1 MHSSNIVRIFA
12 SSNKISKI
20 MEKKY
25 IVVIS
30 RRGRKRAVEIRKASV
45 EDARKHVEEVMRVNS
60 WTDAELYENDCLTP
74 AMEDGFII
82 DSSAHFGR
90 DGEIKWKIYK
100 LKPKTVRS

>member
-1 MHSSNIVRIFA
+1 MQRQTKHQG
-12 SSNKISKI
+12 I

-25 IVVIS
+25 IIVVS

-45 EDARKHVEEVMRVNS
+45 EDARKHAEEVMRVNS

-82 DSSAHFGR
+82 DSAAHLGR